1 MPNSKLDPILV
12 VVLFLLTVVL
22 LYMFAHVIFKL
33 GTIVII
39 VSILGIGIGLWTRDD
54 TILKYS
60 IIGFA
65 IGIIFIIVGG
75 EIISFLELNPTGQ
88 NLLKSGN
95 EVVNATVDTF
105 DSKYP
110 YLTQLCFFKTTYI
123 LDNSISE
130 QTHIFNPEVPDVIKY
145 SY

>member
-1 MPNSKLDPILV
+1 MIPNSKLDPILV

-22 LYMFAHVIFKL
+22 LYMFAHVRFKL

-65 IGIIFIIVGG
+65 IGIIFIVVGG

-110 YLTQLCFFKTTYI
+110 YLTQL
-123 LDNSISE
+123 
-130 QTHIFNPEVPDVIKY
+130 
-145 SY
+145 

>member
-1 MPNSKLDPILV
+1 M
-12 VVLFLLTVVL
+12 
-22 LYMFAHVIFKL
+22 
-33 GTIVII
+33 
-39 VSILGIGIGLWTRDD
+39 
-54 TILKYS
+54 KYS

-130 QTHIFNPEVPDVIKY
+130 QTYIFNLEVPDVIKY